1 MAFWGTEFIFDD
13 IPCSEFGLM
22 VYHFGSNGQ
31 GDVSFRN
38 GEIIEDR
45 IPGRYDA
52 LTYGLVQNQSLEYT
66 LVFGANM
73 ESLDANANLDRFEV
87 EAIAAWLTG
96 HCTRKWLVIV
106 QDDMEPF
113 RYKCTISELKLITY
127 GDMPWAFSC
136 KVSCDSPFAY
146 TLPDAYTYAVNGQSQ
161 VRLFNRSSYNGL
173 YRPKMEITMY
183 GGDSVSIQNL
193 SDNNRTFQFKGLP
206 GGRSLII
213 YVDNKNQVITNS
225 LDLNLYPYFNMK
237 FMRLVK
243 GDNLLKIT
251 GNAEVKFICE
261 FPVNIGG

>member
-31 GDVSFRN
+31 DDVSFKN

-96 HCTRKWLVIV
+96 HSTRKWLVIV

-113 RYKCTISELKLITY
+113 RYKCTISELQLIT
-127 GDMPWAFSC
+127 F
-136 KVSCDSPFAY
+136 VSC
-146 TLPDAYTYAVNGQSQ
+146 
-161 VRLFNRSSYNGL
+161 LF
-173 YRPKMEITMY
+173 
-183 GGDSVSIQNL
+183 QN
-193 SDNNRTFQFKGLP
+193 
-206 GGRSLII
+206 I
-213 YVDNKNQVITNS
+213 
-225 LDLNLYPYFNMK
+225 MK
-237 FMRLVK
+237 L
-243 GDNLLKIT
+243 
-251 GNAEVKFICE
+251 
-261 FPVNIGG
+261 

>member
-31 GDVSFRN
+31 DDVSFKN

-96 HCTRKWLVIV
+96 HSTRNWLVIV
-106 QDDMEPF
+106 QDDMEPL
-113 RYKCTISELKLITY
+113 RYKCTSSELKLIC
-127 GDMPWAFSC
+127 A
-136 KVSCDSPFAY
+136 
-146 TLPDAYTYAVNGQSQ
+146 SQ
-161 VRLFNRSSYNGL
+161 ARHSRKRSHCCALVCTERLCCAL
-173 YRPKMEITMY
+173 I
-183 GGDSVSIQNL
+183 L
-193 SDNNRTFQFKGLP
+193 LFQRKL
-206 GGRSLII
+206 
-213 YVDNKNQVITNS
+213 
-225 LDLNLYPYFNMK
+225 
-237 FMRLVK
+237 
-243 GDNLLKIT
+243 
-251 GNAEVKFICE
+251 AA
-261 FPVNIGG
+261 